1 MYSKVYSAALA
12 GMDSFLTCV
21 ETDVSDGLPH
31 VDMVGMLSAEA
42 REARERVRTALKNLG
57 IRIPP
62 KRVTIS
68 LSPAEKRKEG
78 TAFDLAMTA
87 GILLALGLVPGTLLA
102 EAVVVGEVRLDGAVL
117 GIRGVLAMAYQ
128 ARESGMKR
136 IFVPQVNAGEGAA
149 IDGIDVVA
157 VGSVEQLFRILKG
170 ELPCQA
176 EPVPDWNQGECQ
188 SQLDFSQV
196 GGQQVLKRAAEVA
209 CAGMHNFLMVG
220 QAGSG
225 KSMIS
230 QRIPTILPALT
241 REESIQIST
250 IYSVSGLLAG
260 EKALKT
266 VRPYRS
272 PHHTITQAGLAGGG
286 RIPAP
291 GEISLAHGGVLFLDE
306 LTEFRPEILET
317 LRQPMEDHRL
327 TIVRSGVSYT
337 FPADF
342 MLVAAMNPCKCGYY
356 PDRNLCRCTE
366 KEVRA
371 YLNRLSR
378 PLLDRM
384 DICVEVS
391 RASYEE
397 LHGGSETSASIR
409 SRVEQAYEIQKRR
422 FQGTEV
428 RFNARIPASCLD
440 EYCPMEEKA
449 ERFLKRIY
457 EKMSLSTR
465 GLHSIRR
472 VARTIADLDQSEQ
485 IRQSHLSEAVLYRS
499 VQDRLWGNQT
509 GGRA

>member
-12 GMDSFLTCV
+12 GTDSFLTGV

-31 VDMVGMLSAEA
+31 VDMVGMLSTEA

-57 IRIPP
+57 VRIPP
-62 KRVTIS
+62 KRITIS

-78 TAFDLAMTA
+78 TSFDLAMTA
-87 GILLALGLVPGTLLA
+87 GILLALGLVPDTLSR
-102 EAVVVGEVRLDGAVL
+102 EAAFIGEVCLDGSVL
-117 GIRGVLAMAYQ
+117 GIRGVLPMVYQ
-128 ARESGMKR
+128 ARQCGMKR
-136 IFVPQVNAGEGAA
+136 IFVPRVNAGEGAA
-149 IDGIDVVA
+149 IDGIGVIG
-157 VGSVEQLFRILKG
+157 VGSVAELCDMLKG
-170 ELPCQA
+170 KIPCQA
-176 EPVPDWNQGECQ
+176 EPVPVWEEAKEGSE
-188 SQLDFSQV
+188 LDFVQV
-196 GGQQVLKRAAEVA
+196 GGQRAMKRAAEVA
-209 CAGMHNFLMVG
+209 CAGMHNLLMVG

-230 QRIPTILPALT
+230 RRLPTILPALT
-241 REESIQIST
+241 REESIQISM
-250 IYSVSGLLAG
+250 IYSAGGLLDG
-260 EKALKT
+260 DGLMTK
-266 VRPYRS
+266 RPYRS

-286 RIPAP
+286 RVPVP

-327 TIVRSGVSYT
+327 TIVRSKVSYT

-342 MLVAAMNPCKCGYY
+342 MLVGAMNPCRCGYY

-371 YLNRLSR
+371 YLNRISR

-384 DICVEVS
+384 DLCVQVS
-391 RASYEE
+391 RPSYGD
-397 LHGGSETSASIR
+397 LQDTGETSEVIR
-409 SRVEQAYEIQKRR
+409 RRVEEAYEIQRER
-422 FQGTEV
+422 FAGTGI
-428 RFNARIPASCLD
+428 RFNARIPASELD
-440 EYCPMEEKA
+440 RYCPMEDNA
-449 ERFLKRIY
+449 AVFLRRVY
-457 EKMSLSTR
+457 EKMSLSAR

-472 VARTIADLDQSEQ
+472 VARTVADLDHSEK
-485 IRQSHLSEAVLYRS
+485 IRQAHLGEAVLYRS